1 MARAE
6 SPKETGGLDAIR
18 DRIGTANYQ
27 NQRLVGG
34 QPLREDWGN
43 VKAQEV
49 VHRRCGREGRNGVR
63 GGVGDGATRTAVR

>member
-43 VKAQEV
+43 VKA
-49 VHRRCGREGRNGVR
+49 
-63 GGVGDGATRTAVR
+63 